1 MCVEV
6 GPIAL
11 VYETH
16 VCVSVCVCDNVVC
29 MFGAFAIN
37 WVCLPFSLASYGLRA
52 RIYVFSIAAY

>member
-16 VCVSVCVCDNVVC
+16 VCVSVCVCVIMSC
-29 MFGAFAIN
+29 
-37 WVCLPFSLASYGLRA
+37 VCL
-52 RIYVFSIAAY
+52 VFRYKLGVCFCPVL